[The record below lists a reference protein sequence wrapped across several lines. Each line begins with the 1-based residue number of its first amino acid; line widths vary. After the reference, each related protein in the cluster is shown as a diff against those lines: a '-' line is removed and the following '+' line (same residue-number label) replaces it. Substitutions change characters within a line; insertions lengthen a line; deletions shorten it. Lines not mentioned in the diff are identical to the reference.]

1 MKLENLEIEINGEEL
16 DLEELVEMNDG
27 EPLDVTDILDK
38 VKYELEGILNKQLD
52 HIRIV
57 DTSKGGG
64 FF

>member
-1 MKLENLEIEINGEEL
+1 MKLENLKITIEGEKL

-27 EPLDVTDILDK
+27 EPLEVTDILDK

-57 DTSKGGG
+57 DTSRGGG

>member
-1 MKLENLEIEINGEEL
+1 MKLENLKITIEGEEL

-27 EPLDVTDILDK
+27 EPLEVVCILDK

-57 DTSKGGG
+57 DTSRGGG

>member
-1 MKLENLEIEINGEEL
+1 MKLENLKITIEGEEL

-27 EPLDVTDILDK
+27 EPLEVTCILDK